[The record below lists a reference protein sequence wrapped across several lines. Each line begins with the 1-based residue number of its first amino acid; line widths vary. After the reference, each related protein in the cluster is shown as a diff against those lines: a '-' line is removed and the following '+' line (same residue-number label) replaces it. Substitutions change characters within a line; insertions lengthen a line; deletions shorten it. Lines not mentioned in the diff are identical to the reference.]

1 MLKRLERDAAK
12 ADLAAVE
19 ALLNA
24 RTRENDPVGF
34 MQFSRRVEDLTR
46 RLREI
51 EEAPSTSA
59 EVGLFFG
66 GLPVVGS
73 HGIKAE
79 FGASAI
85 AAFQTLVSSAFAA
98 TEGALGARG
107 PVPQRDR
114 SQLMLTD
121 VARGS
126 FGFILQDSDDQQ
138 LFDSTLKE
146 AISRSV
152 DLVVRVAS
160 PDQET
165 FESIAEDVDSRVF
178 ASLRSFFK
186 VLDDAGATMR
196 IVEDRREFALHREEV
211 GFARERTEQVTLAE
225 EEGEFVGALYV
236 LPVSRRFELH
246 PTGGGEALNGRIA
259 PDCLA
264 RLTAGGTE
272 VLPGI
277 VGTVRTVRL
286 RVREIRTRGAEP
298 RKSYTLLSLTDA
310 GQLPTATQETRAPNN

>member
-1 MLKRLERDAAK
+1 L
-12 ADLAAVE
+12 
-19 ALLNA
+19 
-24 RTRENDPVGF
+24 
-34 MQFSRRVEDLTR
+34 QFSQRVEDLTR

-73 HGIKAE
+73 YGIKAE
-79 FGASAI
+79 FGANAV
-85 AAFQTLVSSAFAA
+85 AAFQTLVSNAFAA

-138 LFDSTLKE
+138 LFDSTLKD
-146 AISRSV
+146 AISRAV
-152 DLVVRVAS
+152 DLVFRVAS

-165 FESIAEDVDSRVF
+165 FESIAEEVDPRVF

-196 IVEDRREFALHREEV
+196 IVEDRREFALHRDEV
-211 GFARERTEQVTLAE
+211 VLARERTEQVSLAE
-225 EEGEFVGALYV
+225 DEGEFSGTLYV

-246 PTGGGEALNGRIA
+246 PAGGEALNGRIA

-272 VLPGI
+272 VPPGI
-277 VGTVRTVRL
+277 VGTVKTVRL
-286 RVREIRTRGAEP
+286 RIREIRTHGIEP
-298 RKSYTLLSLTDA
+298 RKSYTLLSVADGSPLLTGA
-310 GQLPTATQETRAPNN
+310 RETPKTPND